1 MKPKTKPNKENSL
14 SLTDLTDPTLLTEIR
29 LLRQEISDMKAQNVE
44 ISLLRQE
51 LLELKH
57 QITAMSSTALENQT
71 KVREELETAQK
82 SIIDLKCTVTQL
94 QQRLNFQEQNELRN
108 EIEIIGIPELN
119 NENLAHVIQV
129 TSQKIGIQLA
139 ETDID
144 YMSRIGPK
152 RSQETHSLTT
162 RQHQPRPIIVKLLRR
177 QKRNEIISAAKARK
191 NLTSESI
198 VPGSPKKIYINERLT
213 KDHRVLFR
221 EARDQAAANKFK
233 YCWIKNG
240 GIFVRENDNKPAI
253 KINSIN
259 DLNKYVVS

>member
-1 MKPKTKPNKENSL
+1 MTSKNCHTCNETIQSSSYLECSKCNKNYDLTCANLTEKAYKALTQSYKKSWLCPNCTCSRPKGEATPTPNRLSTDGGSKDIHNKTAKLTTTRSSKPKTKPNKENSL

-44 ISLLRQE
+44 ISLLP
-51 LLELKH
+51 
-57 QITAMSSTALENQT
+57 LENQT

-152 RSQETHSLTT
+152 QLSLNFLSKFVEPFQRLFET
-162 RQHQPRPIIVKLLRR
+162 
-177 QKRNEIISAAKARK
+177 N
-191 NLTSESI
+191 
-198 VPGSPKKIYINERLT
+198 
-213 KDHRVLFR
+213 F
-221 EARDQAAANKFK
+221 
-233 YCWIKNG
+233 
-240 GIFVRENDNKPAI
+240 
-253 KINSIN
+253 
-259 DLNKYVVS
+259 